1 MKKHGN
7 RSSINRLKERLLEQ
21 SGNVEDLELFR
32 DKESVKDYY
41 YQEDESPSLEP
52 IKASLVY
59 KDYVYWCSLENIE
72 ACNINRF
79 RELSS
84 EYVEKR
90 KAWEG
95 CIWYTLQPRVYDYL
109 NSLLESGEEVKKAA

>member
-1 MKKHGN
+1 MNQFKN
-7 RSSINRLKERLLEQ
+7 RSSINRLREKLLEE
-21 SGNVEDLELFR
+21 SGNVEDLELLR
-32 DKESVKDYY
+32 GEKSVRGYY

-84 EYVEKR
+84 KYVEKR

-109 NSLLESGEEVKKAA
+109 LSLLDSGEEVKKAA

>member
-7 RSSINRLKERLLEQ
+7 RSSINILKERLLEQ
-21 SGNVEDLELFR
+21 SGNVEDLVLFR
-32 DKESVKDYY
+32 DKESVRGYY